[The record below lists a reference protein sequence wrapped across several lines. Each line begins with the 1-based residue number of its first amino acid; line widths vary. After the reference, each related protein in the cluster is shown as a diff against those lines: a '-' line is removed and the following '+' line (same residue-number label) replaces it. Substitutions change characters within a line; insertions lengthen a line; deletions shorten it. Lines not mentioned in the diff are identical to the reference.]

1 MRILLLIIVVMS
13 LLMACVPPVTAAETK
28 DMTKAIQVNY
38 QYKDG
43 KITTLSSRVMY
54 GYPPNNIGGTDIHV
68 DLKGTNN
75 NLIGSYGIEDPRI
88 LYHEEGADLLE
99 EVTFS
104 VLVPFDTGA
113 STITLKDGQTDTVLA
128 TTDVSPAVSS
138 FCAMNPNDPQ
148 CGGGTKPTKA
158 PVGSGIAIAALA
170 AIALHV
176 RCRG

>member
-1 MRILLLIIVVMS
+1 MRILPLIIVVMS
-13 LLMACVPPVTAAETK
+13 LMLACFPPVTAAETR
-28 DMTKAIQVNY
+28 DMTKAIHVNY

-43 KITTLSSRVMY
+43 KITTLSSRVVY
-54 GYPPNNIGGTDIHV
+54 GYPPNNIGGTDILV
-68 DLKGTNN
+68 DLKGTTN
-75 NLIGSYGIEDPRI
+75 NLLGSYGIEDPRI
-88 LYHEEGADLLE
+88 LYHEEGADILE

-104 VLVPFDTGA
+104 VLVPFDTRA
-113 STITLKDGQTDTVLA
+113 STVTLQDGQTGAVLA

-158 PVGSGIAIAALA
+158 PLGPGIAVAALA
-170 AIALHV
+170 ATALYV